1 MREGG
6 FTLEVLVNGR
16 AILERE
22 VNGRPV
28 ILATAGAAFEVVL
41 RNENRGDYLVRLS
54 VDGVEVDPGFLKR
67 VRGRDSATFRGFVC
81 HHSVHEFL
89 FAKTPIDEHAR
100 GSAAEQKCIG
110 EVSAAIFAT
119 RHVRLEESSSDH
131 DDDPARRS
139 SAHIS
144 ARALPEKA
152 AVKEFGVQARAGGAI
167 EQIPRYRRRRRGDY
181 RLEKVT
187 PEVATMQ
194 LLYRDSFWFARNVD
208 VPLSSQVAA
217 CSSTPAACA
226 SAPAASART
235 ASEPAAPMAPAPT
248 AARASSLSIAMHEE
262 PVKHELAP
270 KIDAGQASDLW
281 YSQKAAKPL
290 ARRAPGETARGPDG
304 KRRKLARPGGE
315 QPEVVVL
322 SD

>member
-1 MREGG
+1 M
-6 FTLEVLVNGR
+6 
-16 AILERE
+16 
-22 VNGRPV
+22 
-28 ILATAGAAFEVVL
+28 
-41 RNENRGDYLVRLS
+41 
-54 VDGVEVDPGFLKR
+54 
-67 VRGRDSATFRGFVC
+67 
-81 HHSVHEFL
+81 
-89 FAKTPIDEHAR
+89 
-100 GSAAEQKCIG
+100 
-110 EVSAAIFAT
+110 
-119 RHVRLEESSSDH
+119 
-131 DDDPARRS
+131 
-139 SAHIS
+139 
-144 ARALPEKA
+144 
-152 AVKEFGVQARAGGAI
+152 QARAGGAI

-187 PEVATMQ
+187 PEVATIQ

-248 AARASSLSIAMHEE
+248 AAHASSLSIAL
-262 PVKHELAP
+262 HELAP

>member
-6 FTLEVLVNGR
+6 FTLEVLVCGR
-16 AILERE
+16 AIQERE

-89 FAKTPIDEHAR
+89 FAKTPIDELAC

-119 RHVRLEESSSDH
+119 RHVRLEESSSD

-187 PEVATMQ
+187 PEVATIQ

-208 VPLSSQVAA
+208 LPLSSQVAA
-217 CSSTPAACA
+217 CSSTPAA
-226 SAPAASART
+226 SART
-235 ASEPAAPMAPAPT
+235 ASASAPAAPMAPAPP
-248 AARASSLSIAMHEE
+248 AARASSLSTVKHEE
-262 PVKHELAP
+262 PVKHEHAP